1 MLALITKRRLFAV
14 FRAIYFLPCAYTFF
28 YLSRGLIENYVGSK
42 VIATSSE
49 SVIGEGGFQE
59 APTTSPLVVNFD
71 FFGVHVL
78 HTATWLAAWAVDMHL
93 RGFKEGF

>member
-1 MLALITKRRLFAV
+1 M
-14 FRAIYFLPCAYTFF
+14 
-28 YLSRGLIENYVGSK
+28 
-42 VIATSSE
+42 
-49 SVIGEGGFQE
+49 QE

-78 HTATWLAAWAVDMHL
+78 HTASWLEAWAVDMHP